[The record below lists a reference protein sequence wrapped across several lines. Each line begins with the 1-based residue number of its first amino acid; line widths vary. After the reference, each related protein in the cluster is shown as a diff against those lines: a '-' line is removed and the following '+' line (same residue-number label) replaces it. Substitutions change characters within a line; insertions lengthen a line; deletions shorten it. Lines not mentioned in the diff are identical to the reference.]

1 LLDHSNLSI
10 SHSASPIFRRDMSLW
25 SVLIVDFGQV
35 CDQEKYGGGE
45 SMSDPTDISDAPDVA
60 LPGTAGT
67 VARERP
73 ELWRAFQALGEAT
86 GKAGPLSEREQRL
99 VNLALAIGAD
109 SEGATHSH
117 TRRALAEHLGPDEL
131 EHVAFLA
138 ITTLG
143 WPQAIRGLTWV
154 RDVTRSKRKA

>member
-1 LLDHSNLSI
+1 
-10 SHSASPIFRRDMSLW
+10 
-25 SVLIVDFGQV
+25 
-35 CDQEKYGGGE
+35 
-45 SMSDPTDISDAPDVA
+45 MSDPTRISDAPGVD
-60 LPGTAGT
+60 LPGTAGE
-67 VARERP
+67 VAREKP

-99 VNLALAIGAD
+99 VNLALAIGGD

-117 TRRALAEHLGPDEL
+117 SRRAVAEGLRADEL

-143 WPQAIRGLTWV
+143 WPRAIRGLTWI
-154 RDVTRSKRKA
+154 RDITRETPPA

>member
-1 LLDHSNLSI
+1 
-10 SHSASPIFRRDMSLW
+10 
-25 SVLIVDFGQV
+25 
-35 CDQEKYGGGE
+35 
-45 SMSDPTDISDAPDVA
+45 MSDASDTSDAPNVA
-60 LPGTAGT
+60 LPGAAGT
-67 VARERP
+67 VATEKP
-73 ELWRAFQALGEAT
+73 KLWRAFQALGEAT

-117 TRRALAEHLGPDEL
+117 TRRALAEQLGVEEL

-143 WPQAIRGLTWV
+143 WPRAIRGLTWI
-154 RDVTRSKRKA
+154 RDLTRSNQKR

>member
-1 LLDHSNLSI
+1 LDG
-10 SHSASPIFRRDMSLW
+10 
-25 SVLIVDFGQV
+25 LIVDLRHR
-35 CDQEKYGGGE
+35 CDQGIYGGGE
-45 SMSDPTDISDAPDVA
+45 RMTDPSDISDAPQVD

-67 VARERP
+67 VAKEKP

-117 TRRALAEHLGPDEL
+117 ARRGLSEDLSADEL

-143 WPQAIRGLTWV
+143 WPQAIRGLTWI
-154 RDVTRSKRKA
+154 RDITRTV

>member
-1 LLDHSNLSI
+1 
-10 SHSASPIFRRDMSLW
+10 MT
-25 SVLIVDFGQV
+25 
-35 CDQEKYGGGE
+35 
-45 SMSDPTDISDAPDVA
+45 DPTDISDAPQVD

-67 VARERP
+67 VAKEKP

-86 GKAGPLSEREQRL
+86 GKAGSLSEREQRL
-99 VNLALAIGAD
+99 VNVALAIGAG

-117 TRRALAEHLGPDEL
+117 VRRGSSEGLSADEL

-138 ITTLG
+138 ITTLR

-154 RDVTRSKRKA
+154 RDVTREG

>member
-1 LLDHSNLSI
+1 
-10 SHSASPIFRRDMSLW
+10 
-25 SVLIVDFGQV
+25 
-35 CDQEKYGGGE
+35 
-45 SMSDPTDISDAPDVA
+45 MSDPSDISDAPQVD

-67 VARERP
+67 VAKEKP

-99 VNLALAIGAD
+99 VNLALAIGAN

-117 TRRALAEHLGPDEL
+117 ARRGSSEGLTADEL
-131 EHVAFLA
+131 DHVAFLA

-154 RDVTRSKRKA
+154 RDVTRKD